1 MSASYLAAAE
11 TRTADRPKRGLKVI
25 GAGCGRTGTASL
37 KAALET
43 LGFDPCYHMFEVV
56 KNGHSTRWT
65 EAFSSP
71 STADWAGLVEGFEA
85 SVDFPASTAY
95 VELMAAFPDAKV
107 VLSVRDP
114 KSWARSVRDTIWSPY
129 GGELSWVMAP
139 FRRDFQKMTRLFRA
153 RFFGDA
159 DGGVRSGAI
168 FDDAVLA
175 ARFEAWNALVIA
187 TVPKERLLVFRA
199 ADGWGPLCKFLD
211 VPEPAVPYPNVND
224 TAEFKERLWA
234 NWRMAAAK
242 EAALLLLV
250 FGGAVALKRRI

>member
-175 ARFEAWNALVIA
+175 ARFEAWNALVFA
-187 TVPKERLLVFRA
+187 
-199 ADGWGPLCKFLD
+199 
-211 VPEPAVPYPNVND
+211 AVPAFCAPIHLHQPLPFVTHRGCAARAGHCD
-224 TAEFKERLWA
+224 RAEGASPRLPRRGWLG
-234 NWRMAAAK
+234 AAVQISRRAG
-242 EAALLLLV
+242 A
-250 FGGAVALKRRI
+250 GGAIPERQRHGR